1 MHVTKMV
8 TGHVTPIL
16 CSGDGESTLNSK
28 SSDDLVETK
37 ALLSLK
43 IEYNNNGNNLKTNIV
58 MPIAMQYLELAMM
71 FSI

>member
-1 MHVTKMV
+1 MLVTKMV
-8 TGHVTPIL
+8 TGHVTPIIG
-16 CSGDGESTLNSK
+16 SGESRSTINSK
-28 SSDDLVETK
+28 SSDDSV
-37 ALLSLK
+37 LSLK